1 MTTHG
6 CRERALVLDS
16 YLDGE
21 LDAAKMLELDDHVA
35 DCESCREEIGLL
47 RAIRGSLKR
56 VVKAPAPSALRDRI
70 CDALAGERA
79 RASAQSEPV
88 ADLTGFGSGGSWRNM
103 VPLATAAALALVW
116 GAAARGLPSGATARE
131 ARAGFG
137 DDLLRELVLEH
148 TQPLPPEATDLKTIR
163 SLERYVGV
171 PVHAGGFERAGAHLV
186 GGRIVPLHAQRAAML
201 QYVMDDARRVSVL
214 VYDAEKIQIGAEEL
228 APRAVGNAEV
238 RVGRQKGYSVAA
250 TERAGEGY
258 LLVSDL
264 DPDKSA
270 QLAAMAYDDH

>member
-1 MTTHG
+1 M
-6 CRERALVLDS
+6 LDS

-21 LDAAKMLELDDHVA
+21 LDAAKTLELEDHVA

-56 VVKAPAPSALRDRI
+56 VVKASAPSASRGRI
-70 CDALAGERA
+70 ADALAGERA
-79 RASAQSEPV
+79 RAGVQSDLIDDVSAP
-88 ADLTGFGSGGSWRNM
+88 GSKGSCRSM

-116 GAAARGLPSGATARE
+116 GAAARGVPSGATGRE
-131 ARAGFG
+131 VHAGFG
-137 DDLLRELVLEH
+137 DDLLKELVLEH

-163 SLERYVGV
+163 NLERYVGV

-186 GGRIVPLHAQRAAML
+186 GGRIVPLHAQRAAIL

-264 DPDKSA
+264 DPDRSA

>member
-1 MTTHG
+1 M
-6 CRERALVLDS
+6 LDS

-21 LDAAKMLELDDHVA
+21 LEAGKMLELGDHLS
-35 DCESCREEIGLL
+35 DCGSCREEISLL

-56 VVKAPAPSALRDRI
+56 VVKTTAPDALRERMAG
-70 CDALAGERA
+70 ALAGERA
-79 RASAQSEPV
+79 RALAQGDSLLDGAV
-88 ADLTGFGSGGSWRNM
+88 IGSKGAWRSM
-103 VPLATAAALALVW
+103 VPLATAAALALAW
-116 GAAARGLPSGATARE
+116 GAATRGFASGPMAKE
-131 ARAGFG
+131 AHAGFG
-137 DDLLRELVLEH
+137 DDLLKELVLEH
-148 TQPLPPEATDLKTIR
+148 TQPLPPEATDLKAIR

-270 QLAAMAYDDH
+270 QLAASAYDDR

>member
-1 MTTHG
+1 
-6 CRERALVLDS
+6 VLDS

-21 LDAAKMLELDDHVA
+21 LEAAKMLELDEHVS
-35 DCESCREEIGLL
+35 DCESCREEIHLL
-47 RAIRGSLKR
+47 RATRGSLR
-56 VVKAPAPSALRDRI
+56 RAVVRKAPDAVRDRI
-70 CDALAGERA
+70 AGALVAERVRSSANSDAADDTTGMA
-79 RASAQSEPV
+79 AKTSWQS
-88 ADLTGFGSGGSWRNM
+88 L
-103 VPLATAAALALVW
+103 VPLAAAAGLALAW
-116 GAAARGLPSGATARE
+116 GAATGGLPSRDVSAGAK
-131 ARAGFG
+131 AGFG
-137 DDLLRELVLEH
+137 DELLKELVLEH
-148 TQPLPPEATDLKTIR
+148 TQPLPPEATDLKAVR

-186 GGRIVPLHAQRAAML
+186 GGRIVPLHAQRAAIL

-214 VYDAEKIQIGAEEL
+214 VYDAEKIQIGADDL
-228 APRAVGNAEV
+228 FPRAVGNAEV

-264 DPDKSA
+264 DPDKNA

>member
-1 MTTHG
+1 
-6 CRERALVLDS
+6 VLDS

-21 LDAAKMLELDDHVA
+21 LEGAKMLELEDHVA
-35 DCESCREEIGLL
+35 GCETCREEIGLL

-56 VVKAPAPSALRDRI
+56 VVKTAAPNALHERI
-70 CDALAGERA
+70 AGALAGERA
-79 RASAQSEPV
+79 RAIVSSESPAGDMV
-88 ADLTGFGSGGSWRNM
+88 LESRAAWRST
-103 VPLATAAALALVW
+103 VPLAVAAALALVW
-116 GAAARGLPSGATARE
+116 GATTKGLPLGSQGQE
-131 ARAGFG
+131 VHAGFG
-137 DDLLRELVLEH
+137 DDLLKELVLEH
-148 TQPLPPEATDLKTIR
+148 TQPLPPEATDLKAIR

-228 APRAVGNAEV
+228 APRAVGDAEV

-258 LLVSDL
+258 VLVSDL
-264 DPDKSA
+264 DPERSA

>member
-1 MTTHG
+1 VTLHE
-6 CRERALVLDS
+6 CRERARVLDS
-16 YLDGE
+16 YLDGQLE
-21 LDAAKMLELDDHVA
+21 ASKMLELDDHVSG
-35 DCESCREEIGLL
+35 CETCREELGLL

-56 VVKAPAPSALRDRI
+56 AVKTAAPNSLHERI
-70 CDALAGERA
+70 AGALAGERA
-79 RASAQSEPV
+79 RSIAQVESIAEGALP
-88 ADLTGFGSGGSWRNM
+88 GSKNSWRTM

-116 GAAARGLPSGATARE
+116 GAATRGVSLAPTTQE

-137 DDLLRELVLEH
+137 DDLLKELVLEH
-148 TQPLPPEATDLKTIR
+148 TQPLPPEATDLKAIR

>member
-1 MTTHG
+1 MTLYE
-6 CRERALVLDS
+6 CRERARVLDS
-16 YLDGE
+16 YLDGQLE
-21 LDAAKMLELDDHVA
+21 ASKMLELDDHVSG
-35 DCESCREEIGLL
+35 CETCREELGLL

-56 VVKAPAPSALRDRI
+56 VVKTAAPDALHERI
-70 CDALAGERA
+70 AGALAGERA
-79 RASAQSEPV
+79 RSKAQVESIAEGALP
-88 ADLTGFGSGGSWRNM
+88 GSKSSWRTM

-116 GAAARGLPSGATARE
+116 GAATRGVALTPTSQE

-137 DDLLRELVLEH
+137 DDLLKELVLEH
-148 TQPLPPEATDLKTIR
+148 TQPLPPEATDLKAIR

-258 LLVSDL
+258 LLVSNL